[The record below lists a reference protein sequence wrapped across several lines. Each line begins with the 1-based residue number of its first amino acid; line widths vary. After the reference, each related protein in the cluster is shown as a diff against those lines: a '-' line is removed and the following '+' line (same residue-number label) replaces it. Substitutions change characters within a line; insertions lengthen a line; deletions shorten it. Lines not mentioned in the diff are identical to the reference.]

1 MRNKDT
7 ENFKNYYGVKEIPN
21 VTITC
26 CYKNGK
32 RVTFYCDVLTKF
44 SFENHDSKIIC
55 KMITALMSNSLWT
68 EVMFNNLNE
77 NFESFEVTAETF
89 KRNASTGQDEAFNIL
104 DHFIFDK
111 MNIDFYLLAEGT
123 PSYPVITL
131 IKEFK

>member
-1 MRNKDT
+1 MREIKGET
-7 ENFKNYYGVKEIPN
+7 CYSVKEIPI
-21 VTITC
+21 VTIDC
-26 CYKNGK
+26 KYKNGK
-32 RVTFYCDVLTKF
+32 YVKFYCDVLTEF
-44 SFENHDSKIIC
+44 SFENYDSKIIC
-55 KMITALMSNSLWT
+55 KLTTALMSNSLWT
-68 EVMFNNLNE
+68 EVMFNNLNQ

>member
-1 MRNKDT
+1 MR
-7 ENFKNYYGVKEIPN
+7 EFKKETCYAVKEIPN
-21 VTITC
+21 VTINC
-26 CYKNGK
+26 KYKNGK
-32 RVTFYCDVLTKF
+32 YVEFYCDVLTKF

-55 KMITALMSNSLWT
+55 KLTTALMSNSLWT
-68 EVMFNNLNE
+68 EVMFNNLNQ

-89 KRNASTGQDEAFNIL
+89 KRNASTGQDETFNIL

>member
-1 MRNKDT
+1 MREIKEET
-7 ENFKNYYGVKEIPN
+7 CYAVKEIPI
-21 VTITC
+21 VTINC
-26 CYKNGK
+26 RYKNGK
-32 RVTFYCDVLTKF
+32 YVKFYCDVLTKF

-55 KMITALMSNSLWT
+55 KLTTALMSNSLWT

-123 PSYPVITL
+123 PTYPVITL